1 MALIT
6 QPNETSHRSPSMN
19 PNPGQKLLRPRVLK
33 SNNIISPK
41 LPPETPQFKILGVG
55 HTTGNTRKTTEVN
68 LRTFD
73 SDDNGE
79 SKPVQAY
86 TSNSIEA
93 AKAGKMPPKIYSI
106 R

>member
-6 QPNETSHRSPSMN
+6 KPNETSLRSPSMN
-19 PNPGQKLLRPRVLK
+19 PNPGQKLLRPRAIK

-55 HTTGNTRKTTEVN
+55 HTAGNTRKTTEVD

-73 SDDNGE
+73 SVDHGE
-79 SKPVQAY
+79 SKPV
-86 TSNSIEA
+86 
-93 AKAGKMPPKIYSI
+93 
-106 R
+106 